1 MEFRSARET
10 AEAWGVSERLVQRL
24 CATGRIANAQKL
36 GGSWI
41 VPADARKPEDPR
53 TGKHTDI
60 CPSLKEVSA
69 PSGAELPRNAE
80 AKANLPNGGDF
91 DQAGVFSRLMP
102 LLNSSFEPGSC
113 QATIDGFEDP
123 AMRDIAQA
131 EYRYFSGQAEEAAR
145 IASGMLGN
153 DDLAVRLSAC
163 LIYAYANLP
172 LGNINK
178 ARFALAELRLALK
191 DSNAHTSA
199 EVRSVE
205 AFVAYTASV
214 LLHLPLPEGLPP
226 AKDFLTLLPPGLRSF
241 SLYVAAHQLY
251 LQGDYARSL
260 GTAEAALT
268 MGGDTYPIPEIYL
281 HMVAVMDCMSLKQ
294 IDDARNH
301 LLAAWEI
308 ARPDDLIEAFGEHH
322 GLLGG
327 MLESAIKKDWP
338 DDFKRIIDI
347 TYRFSAGWRRIH
359 NQATDETVADNLT
372 TSEFAVSM
380 LAARGWTNQEISAH
394 LNVSANTVKS
404 YLTSSFRKLGISKR
418 QELGRF
424 MLR

>member
-10 AEAWGVSERLVQRL
+10 ARAWGVSERLVQRL
-24 CATGRIANAQKL
+24 CATGRIAGTQKL

-53 TGKHTDI
+53 KEKRAEAD
-60 CPSLKEVSA
+60 PSPEASSA
-69 PSGAELPRNAE
+69 PDEAERPGNAE
-80 AKANLPNGGDF
+80 AEASLPNGGAF

-123 AMRDIAQA
+123 AMRAVAQA
-131 EYRYFSGQAEEAAR
+131 EYRYFSGRAEEAAH
-145 IASGMLGN
+145 IAGGLLDH

-191 DSNAHTSA
+191 DNGVHASA
-199 EVRSVE
+199 EARSIE

-226 AKDFLTLLPPGLRSF
+226 AKDFLALLPPGLRAF
-241 SLYVAAHQLY
+241 SLYVVAHQLY

-260 GTAEAALT
+260 GTADAALT

-281 HMVAVMDCMSLKQ
+281 RMVAVMDCMSLKQ
-294 IDDARNH
+294 VDEARAH

-347 TYRFSAGWRRIH
+347 TYRFSAGWRRVH
-359 NQATDETVADNLT
+359 NPATEETVADNLT

-380 LAARGWTNQEISAH
+380 LAARGWTNQEIGSH
-394 LNVSANTVKS
+394 LDISTNTVKS